1 MSSFS
6 ARSQRGLETMCSLCG
21 ILGAEGHWTD
31 LVADAGAAEAGPASG
46 TSRQERLRRCAL
58 ANRVLAHY
66 RIRLADFEGRN
77 YVLRAATGRSELV
90 PDLAG
95 VWAAAERLAGRP
107 CDPLD
112 PALIAALER
121 G

>member
-1 MSSFS
+1 
-6 ARSQRGLETMCSLCG
+6 MCSLCG
-21 ILGAEGHWTD
+21 ILGADGHWTD
-31 LVADAGAAEAGPASG
+31 RVADPRDGRSKGPASG
-46 TSRQERLRRCAL
+46 TRRQERLQRCAL

-66 RIRLADFEGRN
+66 RLRVGDFEGQS
-77 YVLRAATGRSELV
+77 YVLSAATGRSELV

-95 VWAAAERLAGRP
+95 MWAAAERLAGRP

-121 G
+121 D

>member
-1 MSSFS
+1 
-6 ARSQRGLETMCSLCG
+6 MCSLCG
-21 ILGAEGHWTD
+21 ILGADAHWTD
-31 LVADAGAAEAGPASG
+31 QVTDPGAAQASG
-46 TSRQERLRRCAL
+46 TRRQERLQRCAL

-66 RIRLADFEGRN
+66 RLRLADFEGRS
-77 YVLRAATGRSELV
+77 YVLRSATGRSEIV

-95 VWAAAERLAGRP
+95 MWAAAERLAGRP